1 MGLVISLQAVLQRS
15 AGVLLGFLPVDH
27 RRGGLLAIPAVHLGL
42 LGQPCKRELIRAQK
56 NYSQPRPAAAYG
68 APYQKGQERPDL
80 DGVLLRRQGRHRQTQ
95 GNPAGHRP
103 RSGQGGMGQAGTQSA
118 TQAQPPDEL
127 RIRPVRKGDHPGK
140 SIRTQSDNH
149 KELKQ
154 LRRAFENVPIESI
167 TPQVIAQYRDARTT
181 KVRANREIAL
191 LSHAFTIAREWGLT
205 DKANP
210 CFGVRRNK
218 EKPRDYYAGETV
230 WNAVYAEAA
239 QELKDAMDLAYLTG
253 QRPADVLKIAATDL
267 NNGFLLIGQGKTE
280 KRLRLRLEE
289 EGVQSELSAFI
300 EDLQE
305 RRAINGIRTSTLITN
320 APGLRMSQQM
330 LRNRWDDA
338 REKAAIK
345 AAADGDPALAVSIRQ
360 FQFKEIRPKAASEIE
375 LTHASRLLGHSTE
388 EMTKKVYR
396 RVGEIVKPT
405 K

>member
-1 MGLVISLQAVLQRS
+1 MRHKKPENRDLPPRMLRRTRKGKTGKIWVAYYYDGRDA
-15 AGVLLGFLPVDH
+15 AGKRVEIPLGT
-27 RRGGLLAIPAVHLGL
+27 
-42 LGQPCKRELIRAQK
+42 
-56 NYSQPRPAAAYG
+56 
-68 APYQKGQERPDL
+68 DL
-80 DGVLLRRQGRHRQTQ
+80 D
-95 GNPAGHRP
+95 
-103 RSGQGGMGQAGTQSA
+103 QAKVEWA
-118 TQAQPPDEL
+118 RLEHKAPPKPNHLMAYLFNRYVKE
-127 RIRPVRKGDHPGK
+127 IIPGK
-140 SIRTQSDNH
+140 SIRTQSDNL

-154 LRRAFENVPIESI
+154 LRRAFENAPIESI
-167 TPQVIAQYRDARTT
+167 TPQVVAQYRDARTA

-218 EKPRDYYAGETV
+218 EKPRDFYAGEVV
-230 WNAVYAEAA
+230 WNAVYLEAA

-280 KRLRLRLEE
+280 KRLRLRLED
-289 EGVQSELSAFI
+289 GGIPSGLSTFI
-300 EDLQE
+300 DDLLE
-305 RRAINGIRTSTLITN
+305 RRAVNGVKTSTLITN
-320 APGLRMSQQM
+320 SSGLRMSQQM

-338 REKAAIK
+338 REKAASK
-345 AAADGDPALAVSIRQ
+345 AVIDGDTALAASIRQ
-360 FQFKEIRPKAASEIE
+360 FQFKDIRPKAASEIE

-388 EMTKKVYR
+388 EITKKVYR